1 MRKALVNFEDDTDCG
16 ELTFSGMNLLGT
28 GFSLFRYFAIDLF
41 RYIFAPGCYLA
52 RVLYNVQILP
62 KEEKNLP
69 PN

>member
-1 MRKALVNFEDDTDCG
+1 MKKALVNFEDDIDCA

-28 GFSLFRYFAIDLF
+28 GFILF

-62 KEEKNLP
+62 KEGKNLP